1 MSWRF
6 RRRLKILPGLWINLS
21 KKGGSLS
28 VGGHGLTANISKK
41 GERETVG
48 LPGTGISYQTKRIWC
63 LASATGQRKRD
74 ASPLAPQASW
84 HSSSVLPRCCGFWRT
99 GIEGNETESQKD

>member
-6 RRRLKILPGLWINLS
+6 RRRLKILPGLWISLS

-41 GERETVG
+41 GVRETVG
-48 LPGTGISYQTKRIWC
+48 LPGTGISYQTKRIWSSRHAQDN
-63 LASATGQRKRD
+63 LAFPKEKSGLTVA
-74 ASPLAPQASW
+74 
-84 HSSSVLPRCCGFWRT
+84 V
-99 GIEGNETESQKD
+99 